1 MAAGRRTLPSPLQL
15 AFWPWLQVGALSSLL
30 MWVALPQSR
39 QGRFRLCA
47 AHVNQTAGLLMTAT
61 SAAPNNLAP
70 TLLIVLG
77 VSLIPLLLGIPILLY
92 GLSQLRTRDGRRT
105 YQHLLPGSR

>member
-1 MAAGRRTLPSPLQL
+1 
-15 AFWPWLQVGALSSLL
+15 
-30 MWVALPQSR
+30 
-39 QGRFRLCA
+39 
-47 AHVNQTAGLLMTAT
+47 MTAT
-61 SAAPNNLAP
+61 PAAPNNLAA

-77 VSLIPLLLGIPILLY
+77 FSMIPLLLGIPILLY